1 MKNENL
7 IILPYIDKIEELYSV
22 SDLIV
27 SRSGASI
34 ISELCIVGKPV
45 IFVPSPNV
53 VDDHQTKNARKIY
66 EKGACEFINEDELD
80 FKLTSIIN
88 KLIVSEVYRINIS
101 KKIKSIS
108 NKNAV
113 KIILNEIE
121 PFLK

>member
-1 MKNENL
+1 M
-7 IILPYIDKIEELYSV
+7 
-22 SDLIV
+22 
-27 SRSGASI
+27 
-34 ISELCIVGKPV
+34 
-45 IFVPSPNV
+45 PSPNV

-121 PFLK
+121 PFLKWNI

>member
-1 MKNENL
+1 M
-7 IILPYIDKIEELYSV
+7 YSI
-22 SDLIV
+22 SDLII

-45 IFVPSPNV
+45 IFIPSPNV

-66 EKGACEFINEDELD
+66 ENGACEFINEDELD

-88 KLIVSEVYRINIS
+88 KLIVRDIYRKNLSEKIKAIS
-101 KKIKSIS
+101 K
-108 NKNAV
+108 KNAV

-121 PFLK
+121 SFLK

>member
-1 MKNENL
+1 M
-7 IILPYIDKIEELYSV
+7 YSI
-22 SDLIV
+22 SDLII

-45 IFVPSPNV
+45 IFIPSPNV

-66 EKGACEFINEDELD
+66 ENGACEFINEDELD

-88 KLIVSEVYRINIS
+88 KLIVSDIYRKNLSEKIKEIS
-101 KKIKSIS
+101 K
-108 NKNAV
+108 KNAV

-121 PFLK
+121 SFLK